1 MSKKKQILKEIS
13 DKSKFSSVDD
23 SQSEDDMD
31 LLDQYENGDIRAI
44 KKKHRGPLNIWII
57 KPGENTNRGVGI
69 SVSRDINEIKGL
81 ICGGKSK
88 DGGDA
93 TYII

>member
-31 LLDQYENGDIRAI
+31 LLD
-44 KKKHRGPLNIWII
+44 
-57 KPGENTNRGVGI
+57 
-69 SVSRDINEIKGL
+69 
-81 ICGGKSK
+81 
-88 DGGDA
+88 
-93 TYII
+93 